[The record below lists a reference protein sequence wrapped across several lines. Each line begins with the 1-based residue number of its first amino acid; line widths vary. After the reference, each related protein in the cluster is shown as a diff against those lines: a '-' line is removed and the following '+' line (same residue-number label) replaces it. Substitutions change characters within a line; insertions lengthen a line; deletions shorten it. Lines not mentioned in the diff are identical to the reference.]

1 MQSLQNIQE
10 LEFLKKKVIEPVQ
23 SCIKTYTDIII
34 KKW

>member
-10 LEFLKKKVIEPVQ
+10 FEFLKKKVKEPMRAY
-23 SCIKTYTDIII
+23 IKTYTDIII